1 MKKKLRTLAMC
12 LTIGVLLHAT
22 HVTANHQSKDYSRE
36 AVSIESL
43 TEKIEIETVSKKN
56 EPITSE
62 IHIDN
67 VVTGELVRTVE
78 EPKMSENDIRLIAL
92 ITMAEAEGES
102 EEGKRLV
109 IDTILNRVD
118 SELSYFPDTVS
129 EVIFQ
134 KNAFS
139 STTDGRMEKCYVM
152 EDICEL
158 VKEELENRTNN
169 DVLYFRTGH
178 YSNYG
183 TPMFAEG
190 NHYFSSI

>member
-1 MKKKLRTLAMC
+1 M
-12 LTIGVLLHAT
+12 
-22 HVTANHQSKDYSRE
+22 
-36 AVSIESL
+36 
-43 TEKIEIETVSKKN
+43 
-56 EPITSE
+56 
-62 IHIDN
+62 DN
-67 VVTGELVRTVE
+67 VVTGELVRAVE